1 MQGAHAT
8 TPPTDTTKPPRILG
22 GSGAQLLAAVRALI
36 VISHEL
42 LDSLADGATQFSK
55 FALFRRFSTLDLTL
69 IVARVRRALLLAAA
83 LEKRLV
89 RGGSRIG
96 QYRPVSRPRA
106 AARPR
111 SPGQPAK
118 PRRTRDWMFHFDAVT
133 DDATLL
139 AGLPTAQDIAERI
152 RRQPIGRVLQ
162 DICMDLGIDAGH
174 ELWPLLY
181 QAITYRGGNIP
192 YMFRVHGSRLASR
205 QQELMAAY
213 DEDDA
218 ARRGDP
224 EEPKA
229 EPAETPP
236 PPLVL
241 RLAPPVS
248 PPLAPPLPPLG
259 PRRDGTPQPSW
270 RHPPPITGT
279 PPPLS
284 QVA

>member
-1 MQGAHAT
+1 MQGAHAIT
-8 TPPTDTTKPPRILG
+8 QPTDTTKPPGILG

-55 FALFRRFSTLDLTL
+55 FALFRRFSTLDLAL
-69 IVARVRRALLLAAA
+69 IVARVRRALLLATA

-89 RGGSRIG
+89 RGGRRIG
-96 QYRPVSRPRA
+96 QQRPESRPCA

-111 SPGQPAK
+111 ASAQPAR
-118 PRRTRDWMFHFDAVT
+118 PRRARDWMFRFDAAA
-133 DDATLL
+133 DDTAVL

-162 DICMDLGIDAGH
+162 DICTDLGIGSDH
-174 ELWPLLY
+174 PLWPLLY
-181 QAITYRGGNIP
+181 QAITYRGGSVT
-192 YMFRVHGSRLASR
+192 YMLQVHAERSLSRVE
-205 QQELMAAY
+205 ELKAAH
-213 DEDDA
+213 DEPDA
-218 ARRGDP
+218 APAPR
-224 EEPKA
+224 EEREA
-229 EPAETPP
+229 EPAVAPMP
-236 PPLVL
+236 PPLVP
-241 RLAPPVS
+241 RRPP
-248 PPLAPPLPPLG
+248 PFPLPLVPLDV
-259 PRRDGTPQPSW
+259 PRDVAPSPGW